1 MYAVMCHN
9 EIKMFVQYQCLV
21 EEKTGEDRKNSYF
34 GLVGDDLWEI
44 GAREDVV
51 FDQVYGES
59 IFMRKSERRR
69 RINPMFNRICLV
81 DMTIFRFY

>member
-1 MYAVMCHN
+1 M
-9 EIKMFVQYQCLV
+9 
-21 EEKTGEDRKNSYF
+21 
-34 GLVGDDLWEI
+34 WEI

-81 DMTIFRFY
+81 DMTIFHFYSECVVINLLTNWLAGFRPIQTYILWL